1 MVADGVTFLLKHRAI
16 VHRTL
21 LNANKDVLWGGFKI
35 PALKTLEN
43 LENIQENV
51 FSVVLIP
58 DWKFLCRYFSG
69 SAQKRKA
76 ILRFWNLPEVL
87 FANVCLFFLRYR
99 LAKQNSLLQQKQ
111 TPAIVFPVSFVR
123 KQSKWRHFITVS
135 GLPLRFLQASKR
147 NTSYKISSRT
157 SLLDR
162 DRCPMYYL

>member
-1 MVADGVTFLLKHRAI
+1 MFQKMVADGVTFLLKHRAI

-69 SAQKRKA
+69 SAQKRKD
-76 ILRFWNLPEVL
+76 IIRFQNFPGSFVNVHL
-87 FANVCLFFLRYR
+87 FLLRYR
-99 LAKQNSLLQQKQ
+99 HAKQNSLLQQKQ
-111 TPAIVFPVSFVR
+111 TPTKVFPVSFVR
-123 KQSKWRHFITVS
+123 KYFKWRHFIKVA
-135 GLPLRFLQASKR
+135 GLVLRF
-147 NTSYKISSRT
+147 YKHLKVTRHT
-157 SLLDR
+157 KFPEECL
-162 DRCPMYYL
+162 

>member
-1 MVADGVTFLLKHRAI
+1 MFQKMVADGVTFLLKHRAI

-58 DWKFLCRYFSG
+58 DWKFLCRYFTG
-69 SAQKRKA
+69 SAQKRKD
-76 ILRFWNLPEVL
+76 ILRFQHFPEA
-87 FANVCLFFLRYR
+87 FTNVCLFLLRYK

-111 TPAIVFPVSFVR
+111 APAKVFPVNFVR
-123 KQSKWRHFITVS
+123 EQSKWIYLFSLFI
-135 GLPLRFLQASKR
+135 
-147 NTSYKISSRT
+147 
-157 SLLDR
+157 
-162 DRCPMYYL
+162 

>member
-1 MVADGVTFLLKHRAI
+1 MQAATRIEIHRIFFLWGLSLSHFQMFQKMVADGVTFLLKHRAI

-69 SAQKRKA
+69 SAQKRKN
-76 ILRFWNLPEVL
+76 IIRFRNFPEA
-87 FANVCLFFLRYR
+87 FANVFLFILRYK
-99 LAKQNSLLQQKQ
+99 LPKQNSLLQQKH
-111 TPAIVFPVSFVR
+111 PYKSVFGQFC
-123 KQSKWRHFITVS
+123 QETV
-135 GLPLRFLQASKR
+135 
-147 NTSYKISSRT
+147 
-157 SLLDR
+157 
-162 DRCPMYYL
+162 

>member
-1 MVADGVTFLLKHRAI
+1 MQAATRIEIHRIFFLWGLSLSHFQMFQKMVADGVTFLLKHRAI

-69 SAQKRKA
+69 SAQKRKD
-76 ILRFWNLPEVL
+76 ILISQKPSQMCAFFSYVTGLQSKIPCFNKNRPQQKCFLWVL
-87 FANVCLFFLRYR
+87 SR
-99 LAKQNSLLQQKQ
+99 NSLNEGIL
-111 TPAIVFPVSFVR
+111 
-123 KQSKWRHFITVS
+123 W
-135 GLPLRFLQASKR
+135 
-147 NTSYKISSRT
+147 
-157 SLLDR
+157 
-162 DRCPMYYL
+162 